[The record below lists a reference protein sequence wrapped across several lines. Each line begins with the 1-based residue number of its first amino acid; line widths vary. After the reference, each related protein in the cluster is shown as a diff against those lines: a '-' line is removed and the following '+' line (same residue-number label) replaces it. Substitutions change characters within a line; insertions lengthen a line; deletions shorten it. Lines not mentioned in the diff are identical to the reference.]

1 MLYGMLWA
9 WLNLTLNRL
18 ILWHDNC
25 LLKLVNR
32 QQRLNDMKNA
42 RETVNSASLST
53 FDNLTEQDI
62 ILLWQSFKSAGL
74 SGDEA
79 WNAIMTG
86 MALDMAFSRT
96 QKLSRIEH

>member
-1 MLYGMLWA
+1 
-9 WLNLTLNRL
+9 
-18 ILWHDNC
+18 
-25 LLKLVNR
+25 
-32 QQRLNDMKNA
+32 MKNA
-42 RETVNSASLST
+42 RETVNSASLAT

-96 QKLSRIEH
+96 QKQSRIEH

>member
-1 MLYGMLWA
+1 
-9 WLNLTLNRL
+9 
-18 ILWHDNC
+18 
-25 LLKLVNR
+25 
-32 QQRLNDMKNA
+32 MKNA
-42 RETVNSASLST
+42 QETVNSASLAS

>member
-1 MLYGMLWA
+1 
-9 WLNLTLNRL
+9 
-18 ILWHDNC
+18 
-25 LLKLVNR
+25 
-32 QQRLNDMKNA
+32 MKNA
-42 RETVNSASLST
+42 QETVNNASLAT

-86 MALDMAFSRT
+86 MTLDMAFSRT
-96 QKLSRIEH
+96 RKLSMIEH